1 MVLYWDFYNYLC
13 LLHPYQLRILLKL
26 VTSVSVSRWFFCT
39 PKSVVVPTVVLI
51 SISFIIMMES
61 MFSYIYWPFGN
72 RVLWLFC
79 SYFLPIFFPLV
90 YLPLIDLEEIFI
102 YSGNVPTVSYIHC
115 KKKKKKISPPSV
127 ACLLILFFMYFD
139 ENRFLIL
146 NAIQCIDFSLGLKKI
161 FLIPRLNL
169 IVCSRK
175 VSYSKK
181 SNC

>member
-1 MVLYWDFYNYLC
+1 MCPL
-13 LLHPYQLRILLKL
+13 
-26 VTSVSVSRWFFCT
+26 SV
-39 PKSVVVPTVVLI
+39 I
-51 SISFIIMMES
+51 
-61 MFSYIYWPFGN
+61 YI
-72 RVLWLFC
+72 V
-79 SYFLPIFFPLV
+79 
-90 YLPLIDLEEIFI
+90 
-102 YSGNVPTVSYIHC
+102 
-115 KKKKKKISPPSV
+115 KKKKKISPPSV

-161 FLIPRLNL
+161 LLIPRLNL